1 MEDCLGLAVTCES
14 EVSLAALNTF
24 ITCDTSYFDRNVEEV
39 KSAALSLDCPLLQI
53 FLGELHMWMDTNQA
67 PDQAM
72 RFLTAAHPMQMNER
86 ERMWLVAVESWA
98 QGRDD
103 CVIDRYF
110 ELVNAYPQ
118 DYMAA
123 RQGIMYCMR
132 SGKQAEMLKFSEVL
146 LSVEGVRDIP
156 QALSIASFAYIENEL
171 LEQAEEL
178 ATRALELDPNTA
190 WAQHNM
196 AHVHATRDEFELG
209 LQFLKGKEK
218 AWKGEFI
225 YTHNSWHTAI
235 FHVLL
240 CQKDEALRILSD
252 NIIAFN
258 WWHYLNRFHML
269 ALLMYLDLVGENVVD
284 LFPAR
289 LISELQDRD
298 KWTIDPLVDMLAVW
312 ALCKTGHVQA
322 ASELAKLSNLG
333 EVWEAG
339 VRVMTF
345 LGSGERSLAAREL
358 HPYLR
363 QMSLLGSSNEQRKTI
378 SDACLLTRSRTLNFL
393 LTKTQKEIRESESS
407 GSQTLD

>member
-53 FLGELHMWMDTNQA
+53 CLGELHMWMDTNQA

-72 RFLTAAHPMQMNER
+72 RFLTTAHTMQMNER
-86 ERMWLVAVESWA
+86 EQMWLVAVESWA
-98 QGRDD
+98 QGHDD

-110 ELVNAYPQ
+110 ELVDAYPK

-123 RQGIMYCMR
+123 RQGIVHCMR
-132 SGKQAEMLKFSEVL
+132 SGKQAEMLKFAEVL
-146 LSVEGVRDIP
+146 LSVEGARDIP
-156 QALSIASFAYIENEL
+156 QALSIASFAYVENDL

-178 ATRALELDPNTA
+178 AIRALELDPNNA

-196 AHVHATRDEFELG
+196 AHVHATRDEYEQG

-218 AWKGEFI
+218 AWKGKFI

-240 CQKDEALRILSD
+240 GQKDEALQILSD
-252 NIIAFN
+252 NIIGIN

-269 ALLMYLDLVGENVVD
+269 ALLMYLDLLGENVVD

-289 LISELQDRD
+289 LISELQDRN
-298 KWTIDPLVDMLAVW
+298 KWTRDPLVDILAVW
-312 ALCKTGHVQA
+312 ALYKTGHLQA
-322 ASELAKLSNLG
+322 ASELAKLGNLG

-345 LGSGERSLAAREL
+345 LGNGERSLAAREL
-358 HPYLR
+358 DPYL
-363 QMSLLGSSNEQRKTI
+363 QQVSLFGSSNEQRKTI
-378 SDACLLTRSRTLNFL
+378 SDACLLTRSQTLNFL
-393 LTKTQKEIRESESS
+393 LKKKRREDTQSQSS
-407 GSQTLD
+407 SSQTLD